1 MGGREWKRYDM
12 TLIFLKCK
20 FEVSVF
26 FGFTGLQGDSS
37 YNLYFLVIV
46 PTMFNI
52 LHLLVVSF
60 WPCFDAAVLVGLVS
74 RGRGCA
80 RQNYPGIYTR

>member
-1 MGGREWKRYDM
+1 MDSKNIFKVIEKNYKKIRRQWRSTMGGREWKRYDM

-52 LHLLVVSF
+52 LHLLVV
-60 WPCFDAAVLVGLVS
+60 
-74 RGRGCA
+74 
-80 RQNYPGIYTR
+80 